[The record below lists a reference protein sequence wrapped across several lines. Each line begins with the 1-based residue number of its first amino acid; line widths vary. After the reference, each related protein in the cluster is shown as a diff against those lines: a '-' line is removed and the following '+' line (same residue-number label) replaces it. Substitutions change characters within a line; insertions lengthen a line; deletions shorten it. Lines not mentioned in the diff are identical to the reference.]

1 MDKIDADKPKT
12 EPTNLSKVSNV
23 VKNDVP
29 ENTTYDELDE
39 NVNIIDWNKHLLWP
53 KSSIG

>member
-39 NVNIIDWNKHLLWP
+39 NVNIID
-53 KSSIG
+53 